1 MINGLLLV
9 IGIIG
14 VTKYFGEP
22 DALELFGVKFHVGHW
37 DSDLDYWTHQDSN
50 LAQSGVIRTQI
61 WLTNGFW
68 GSSGVIKT
76 QIRLGSSGLIRIHI
90 WFIRL
95 VRGHQD

>member
-50 LAQSGVIRTQI
+50 LA
-61 WLTNGFW
+61 
-68 GSSGVIKT
+68 
-76 QIRLGSSGLIRIHI
+76 H
-90 WFIRL
+90 
-95 VRGHQD
+95 